1 MNDITV
7 TAHLTTDTRTRV
19 VVFADHE
26 FVSLRIGGGTVDVA
40 LIAPA
45 GTADILRAI
54 SAAADQA
61 ARELDDLTTTPA
73 EESA

>member
-19 VVFADHE
+19 VVFADHD
-26 FVSLRIGGGTVDVA
+26 FVSLRIGGGPVDVA

-54 SAAADQA
+54 SAAADLA
-61 ARELDDLTTTPA
+61 ARELDDLTITA

>member
-26 FVSLRIGGGTVDVA
+26 FVSLRIGGGPVDVA

-61 ARELDDLTTTPA
+61 ARELDALPDLD

>member
-1 MNDITV
+1 MKDITV
-7 TAHLTTDTRTRV
+7 TAHLDTDTRTRV
-19 VVFADHE
+19 VVFADHD

-45 GTADILRAI
+45 GTADILRAV

-61 ARELDDLTTTPA
+61 ARELDTLPDLD
-73 EESA
+73 EERA

>member
-26 FVSLRIGGGTVDVA
+26 FVSLRIGGGPVDVA

-61 ARELDDLTTTPA
+61 ARELDTLTTA

>member
-19 VVFADHE
+19 VVFADHD

-61 ARELDDLTTTPA
+61 ARELDTLPDLD
-73 EESA
+73 EERA

>member
-19 VVFADHE
+19 VVFADHD
-26 FVSLRIGGGTVDVA
+26 FVSLRIGGGPVDVA

-61 ARELDDLTTTPA
+61 ARELDTLPDLD